1 MIKRIAIIENGVVV
15 NVALW
20 DGVTTWNPRGTTV
33 DVTDKPSVGPR
44 WTYDGADFIAP
55 PRPADPEDE

>member
-20 DGVTTWNPRGTTV
+20 DGVTTWNQQGT
-33 DVTDKPSVGPR
+33 DVTDQPQVGPG
-44 WTYDGADFIAP
+44 WTYDGADFTAP

>member
-1 MIKRIAIIENGVVV
+1 MKRIASIENGAVT

-20 DGVTTWNPRGTTV
+20 DGLTSWTPQGTTV
-33 DVTDKPSVGPR
+33 DVTDQLQVGPG